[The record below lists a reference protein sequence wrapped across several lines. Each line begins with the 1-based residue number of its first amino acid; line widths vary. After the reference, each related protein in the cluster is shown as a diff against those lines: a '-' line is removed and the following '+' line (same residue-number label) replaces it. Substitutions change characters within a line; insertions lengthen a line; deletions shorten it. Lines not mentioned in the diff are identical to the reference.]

1 MSTSIE
7 GHLFVLHHYKRLALF
22 RRILYPHS
30 TSQTQTFQPDHR
42 YPLTPT
48 ACLVCLGLCIRR
60 SYLTLPPLSTKAT
73 MPGNCPASNPEFELI
88 KHNHSTL
95 VSTGCTRD
103 FCQSGRVIHT
113 DEPRIGENCPLA
125 VVEREAEDFL
135 RDLHREGF
143 FADDEA
149 FRVRLQHALYEIRAS
164 SAEGV
169 IRDSRECGTVGGV
182 WTQTPRELEF
192 GLRRAWRNA
201 RKCIMRS
208 HCEELK

>member
-1 MSTSIE
+1 
-7 GHLFVLHHYKRLALF
+7 
-22 RRILYPHS
+22 
-30 TSQTQTFQPDHR
+30 
-42 YPLTPT
+42 
-48 ACLVCLGLCIRR
+48 
-60 SYLTLPPLSTKAT
+60 
-73 MPGNCPASNPEFELI
+73 MPGKCPVSNPEFELI
-88 KHNHSTL
+88 QHNHSTL

-113 DEPRIGENCPLA
+113 DEPRIGENRPLA

-164 SAEGV
+164 SAEGI
-169 IRDSRECGTVGGV
+169 IRESRERGTVGGV

-208 HCEELK
+208 HCEELKWVFCGAVICCNVVDLFFRLCDLRTVTSSAKMAVELIKAITEAFNDGNILPTGICCFWNTELPI